1 MTSRPAQP
9 RGFAAVAAMLFLALM
24 TTLCL
29 GMYGVS
35 TLGAQ
40 SARNAADVKRAQ
52 AAAETGLRWQAFRFA
67 AMQRPKTAV
76 GNLAQPYVRSTL
88 WPAMKAALLADYNAL
103 PGRPAGAVA
112 ASAESL
118 QTSPVAAD
126 ADGGTFAVTV
136 DLLPTYSTDPIDAGY
151 RRMLRVTSVGTF
163 GRARRS
169 VSMDFRVDKRVNFAV
184 VGKTRIQL
192 GRNTVVEGPV
202 SMATRNKFSPYLVLS
217 DFTHFHAG
225 LANRVRQF
233 EAFCDAKHDGYDGRV
248 DVRNAAEADAA
259 RAAGFDDADG
269 DGHIDEFDLFLQQF
283 DADGDGAVDRAEFT
297 DPATGQLY
305 DKNLFDAIDSLN
317 APRFAGDPARAGLN
331 DGKLDVRDGYAK
343 VRGGIGVADSAT
355 SWANWLAGQRQTLQQ
370 QVRGPVAAPEGSA
383 GVAFEATGGQTF
395 DLNPANFEGATEN
408 YRARS
413 GANGGPTVR
422 SGNVVQNATLAY
434 GDWHGEL
441 VDERTPYGSTSY
453 QATYRRPVFR
463 NMVFKNCTIPKGT
476 NALFDG
482 CTFEGVTFVDNT
494 RDITDSSGSPTTNSN
509 TAMQWSQRMSSGKR
523 FTADTVLDW
532 NYSYGYVLG
541 NNIRFNNC
549 TFNGPIASPYATA
562 YSHFAN
568 SWEFTGATKF
578 DNRFDQTATIVA
590 PQTNIEMGS
599 FTNPGEAPSTL
610 VGVVVAGNIDIR
622 GTSVV
627 DGSILVTGDGAGNT
641 TLGYFGPS
649 DGDTDP
655 GTLPE
660 GGYGRLN
667 IRYNPYRTLPDGI
680 NVAVTV
686 DADVQTYR
694 EGE

>member
-1 MTSRPAQP
+1 
-9 RGFAAVAAMLFLALM
+9 MLFLALL
-24 TTLCL
+24 TTLAL
-29 GMYGVS
+29 GMYGAS
-35 TLGAQ
+35 TLNAQ
-40 SARNAADVKRAQ
+40 AAHNAADAKRAR
-52 AAAETGLRWQAFRFA
+52 AAAETGLRWQALRFA
-67 AMQRPKTAV
+67 AMQRPKTTV
-76 GNLAQPYVRSTL
+76 GNLTQAYVRSTL
-88 WPAMKAALLADYNAL
+88 WPAMKAAILSDYNAL

-112 ASAESL
+112 ASADALE
-118 QTSPVAAD
+118 TAAMP
-126 ADGGTFAVTV
+126 ADTGGGAFAVTV
-136 DLLPTYSTDPIDAGY
+136 ELLPIYSTDPLDPGY

-163 GRARRS
+163 GESRRS

-192 GRNTVVEGPV
+192 GRNTVVDGPV
-202 SMATRNKFSPYLVLS
+202 SMATKNKFSPYLILS

-233 EAFCDAKHDGYDGRV
+233 EAFCDVHHDGYDGRI
-248 DVRNAAEADAA
+248 DVRNTVESDAA
-259 RAAGFDDADG
+259 RAAGFEDVDG
-269 DGHIDEFDLFLQQF
+269 DGHIDEFDLLLQQF
-283 DADGDGAVDRAEFT
+283 DTDGDGAVDRAEFT

-305 DKNLFDAIDSLN
+305 DKNLFDAVDSLN
-317 APRFAGDPARAGLN
+317 GPRFAGDPARAGLD
-331 DGKLDVRDGYAK
+331 DGKLDLRDGYAK
-343 VRGGIGVADSAT
+343 VRGGISIADSAG
-355 SWANWLAGQRQTLQQ
+355 SWAGWLAGRGQTLQQ
-370 QVRGPVAAPEGSA
+370 QVRGPVAAPDGAA
-383 GVAFEATGGQTF
+383 GVAFEATGGQSF
-395 DLNPANFEGATEN
+395 DLNPANFEGATDN

-413 GANGGPTVR
+413 GAGGGATVR
-422 SGNVVQNATLAY
+422 SGNVVQNATINS
-434 GDWHGEL
+434 GDWHGEV

-463 NMVFKNCTIPKGT
+463 NMVFKNCIVPKGA
-476 NALFDG
+476 NALFDN

-494 RDITDSSGSPTTNSN
+494 RNITDPSGNVTTNSN
-509 TAMQWSQRMSSGKR
+509 TAMQWSQRMASGKS
-523 FTADTVLDW
+523 FKPDAVLDW

-549 TFNGPIASPYATA
+549 TFNGPVASPYATA

-578 DNRFDQTATIVA
+578 DNKNDQTATIVA

-622 GTSVV
+622 GTSVI
-627 DGSILVTGDGAGNT
+627 DGSIIVTGDGAGNT

-667 IRYNPYRTLPDGI
+667 IRYNPYRSLPDGI
-680 NVAVTV
+680 NVAVSV
-686 DADVQTYR
+686 EADVQTYR
-694 EGE
+694 EGA